1 MVGCAFDQK
10 PRTARET
17 DHAAL
22 SVWLKRD
29 PAAADDPSHRRRHTT
44 ADIGEPT
51 TFCTFQEVLRSDAED
66 EEYEAA
72 VLKWIYGYNAY
83 ERLGS
88 ALNATVGSLWQEM
101 SDTGEFPVD
110 AGVDALRAWA
120 FVIARAH
127 DKMGHPDT
135 TLVCHEELPLILEA
149 IRRHPASGIN
159 DLPPLPPS
167 QRT

>member
-1 MVGCAFDQK
+1 M
-10 PRTARET
+10 
-17 DHAAL
+17 
-22 SVWLKRD
+22 
-29 PAAADDPSHRRRHTT
+29 
-44 ADIGEPT
+44 
-51 TFCTFQEVLRSDAED
+51 LRSDAED
-66 EEYEAA
+66 EEYESA
-72 VLKWIYGYNAY
+72 VLKWIYGYNGY

-88 ALNATVGSLWQEM
+88 ALDATVDWLWQEM
-101 SDTGEFPVD
+101 QETGEFPVD

>member
-120 FVIARAH
+120 FVIAHAGVPRGAAT
-127 DKMGHPDT
+127 DPGGHPAPPR
-135 TLVCHEELPLILEA
+135 LGHQ
-149 IRRHPASGIN
+149 RPAAAAAVPKNVNG
-159 DLPPLPPS
+159 P
-167 QRT
+167 QRWL

>member
-1 MVGCAFDQK
+1 MGFQPGSVLAAGTADLTTV
-10 PRTARET
+10 PRTLVDRPPQT
-17 DHAAL
+17 IP
-22 SVWLKRD
+22 VTG
-29 PAAADDPSHRRRHTT
+29 RHTT

-88 ALNATVGSLWQEM
+88 ALDATVGSLWQEM
-101 SDTGEFPVD
+101 RDTGEFPVD

-127 DKMGHPDT
+127 DKSASLDT
-135 TLVCHEELPLILEA
+135 TLVANEELPLILEA
-149 IRRHPASGIN
+149 IRCHPASGIN